1 MGFRPSLLRSLHDHG
16 QTVAGKTRDI
26 HGIQRHSKIDKV
38 SAGEGAPNGRRVTD
52 RGHALV
58 QPAALIAPSSLTC

>member
-26 HGIQRHSKIDKV
+26 HGIQRMQ
-38 SAGEGAPNGRRVTD
+38 T
-52 RGHALV
+52 
-58 QPAALIAPSSLTC
+58 LTRLNNT